1 MSDRPIR
8 PKEIRFAN
16 PQLERLGIEVIRL
29 DDLRRRV
36 SARHLA
42 TPERAEFFMVLL
54 VTDGDLQHTID
65 FHTLH
70 GGVGSLVFVHP
81 GQVQHWHIDR
91 PVQGRFV
98 MIDPPALL
106 PAVVL
111 AAARP
116 ESATRVGVS
125 DLLRQFGPRRPGPG
139 GAGRCPPA
147 VVVDSRGSRDA
158 LMVAMDDWPVHTQL
172 DADTS
177 NDLHAELVRLERDI
191 AVYDTTEEDTTLI
204 RHALLNLML
213 RLARWHRTRSPGAP
227 GHGSGTG
234 QVYRLFKREL
244 ELTFGTH
251 PTVAQLSRRLGFSE
265 STLNRACRTAAGHSA
280 KVLIDRRMAL
290 EAARMMVHSRASVA
304 QVGHDLG
311 FSEPT
316 NFVRFFVRMIGTTP
330 ARFRERHLPSDS
342 R

>member
-29 DDLRRRV
+29 DDLRRRL

-106 PAVVL
+106 PAV
-111 AAARP
+111 
-116 ESATRVGVS
+116 
-125 DLLRQFGPRRPGPG
+125 
-139 GAGRCPPA
+139 
-147 VVVDSRGSRDA
+147 DSRGRRDA

-265 STLNRACRTAAGHSA
+265 STLNRACRSATGHSA

>member
-106 PAVVL
+106 PAV
-111 AAARP
+111 
-116 ESATRVGVS
+116 
-125 DLLRQFGPRRPGPG
+125 
-139 GAGRCPPA
+139 
-147 VVVDSRGSRDA
+147 DSRGSRDA

-213 RLARWHRTRSPGAP
+213 RLARGHRTRSPGAP